1 MGKNLSILY
10 VTPEIYPFI
19 KNGGIADTSFSFT
32 MAVKDSGHDIRVM
45 VPKYGHISER
55 KNKIHE
61 INRLKDM
68 PISVGKVT
76 ELATVKSSSLTNTRT
91 KVQAYITT
99 NGRYFDQKKSL
110 YFDPKTGKEFPDN
123 DERFIF
129 FNKSVVETCMLLGW
143 EPDIIHCNDWQAGLI
158 GAYVKQMYPDKFK
171 NTKIVL
177 TIHNFNRQGV
187 YPVSTFAKT
196 GFDKEIKP
204 MFVHKRKFN
213 FMKAAIENADYITT
227 NSPSY
232 AEEILKDTQYS
243 DGLNKVLAEHKDI
256 FEGIGMGID
265 PYQWNPKFDT
275 DIYKKLEQ
283 DFASYKTEN
292 KRHLMKEAGLP
303 FNQNTPTIGIITKLS
318 ESKGIPLFIEA
329 ADKLLKENLQ
339 IVMLASGDK
348 EMMKKLKKLEKKYSG
363 KFSIRD
369 EFNERFAHQINA
381 GSDFILM
388 TNKFAPTGLNALYAL
403 NAGTVPIVS
412 HTGAL
417 KDVVEQF
424 DPSTKTGN
432 GFVIKNYKASE
443 LIKTV
448 KSALALFNEIENW
461 NRLIDNALNG
471 NYTWKEIVKKYDA
484 IYRQIKK
491 DN

>member
-1 MGKNLSILY
+1 MAKNLSILY

-19 KNGGIADTSFSFT
+19 KIGGIADTSFAYS
-32 MAVKDSGHDIRVM
+32 MAVKDSGHDIRIM
-45 VPKYGHISER
+45 VPKYGHVSER

-68 PISVGKVT
+68 PINVGKET

-110 YFDPKTGKEFPDN
+110 YIDPKTGLEYPDN

-158 GAYVKQMYPDKFK
+158 GAYVKRMFPDKFK
-171 NTKIVL
+171 KTKIVL

-187 YPVSTFAKT
+187 FPASTFAKT
-196 GFDKEIKP
+196 GFDKEFKS
-204 MFVHKRKFN
+204 MFIHKRKFN

-227 NSPSY
+227 GSPTY
-232 AEEILKDTQYS
+232 AEEILKDVQYS
-243 DGLNKVLAEHKDI
+243 DGLNKVLAQHKDI
-256 FEGIGMGID
+256 FEGIKIGID
-265 PYQWNPKFDT
+265 PYQWNPKHDT
-275 DIYKKLEQ
+275 DIYKKLEV
-283 DFASYKTEN
+283 DFSGYKFEN

-303 FNQNTPTIGIITKLS
+303 FNQNTPVIGIITKLT
-318 ESKGIPLFIEA
+318 ENKGIPLFIEVV
-329 ADKLLKENLQ
+329 DKLLKENVQ

-348 EMMKKLKKLEKKYSG
+348 DMMKKLKKVEKKYSD

-381 GSDFILM
+381 GADFLMM
-388 TNKFAPTGLNALYAL
+388 TNKYAPTGLNALYAL
-403 NAGTVPIVS
+403 NCGTVPIVS
-412 HTGAL
+412 NVGAL
-417 KDVVEQF
+417 KDIVVNF
-424 DPSTKTGN
+424 DPKTQEGN
-432 GFVIKNYKASE
+432 GFVFKSYKAAD
-443 LIKTV
+443 LLKTT
-448 KSALALFNEIENW
+448 KSALALYNEIENW

-471 NYTWKEIVKKYDA
+471 NYGWKESVKKYDT
-484 IYRQIKK
+484 IYRDIKK
-491 DN
+491 DS